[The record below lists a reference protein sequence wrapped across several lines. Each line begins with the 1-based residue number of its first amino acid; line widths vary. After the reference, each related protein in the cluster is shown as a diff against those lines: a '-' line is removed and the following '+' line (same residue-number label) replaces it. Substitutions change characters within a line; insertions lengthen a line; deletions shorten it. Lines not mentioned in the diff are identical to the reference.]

1 MPKIWE
7 FDQTMAHWTRICLC
21 AISGVSISAWIF
33 QRIQGLFKMETDKSH
48 FTVELNVSQ
57 FHPDELSVNVVGKGL
72 VVEGHHQE
80 REDNGGFVERH
91 FVRKYFLPKNAKP
104 EELISKLSEDG
115 VLSVTVPKVETVEN
129 VRNIPI
135 EVRYLGNVILKIDM
149 LNSIVTIHD
158 N

>member
-1 MPKIWE
+1 M
-7 FDQTMAHWTRICLC
+7 R
-21 AISGVSISAWIF
+21 SISNI
-33 QRIQGLFKMETDKSH
+33 IQMETDKSH

-135 EVRYLGNVILKIDM
+135 EVDPNWKMQPCRDVVLRRPIPLWWW
-149 LNSIVTIHD
+149 
-158 N
+158 